1 MGWRDTPLPDA
12 QMTDNLRG
20 CLFMMLAMLGFG
32 IEDAFFK
39 AATGS
44 GGVSAGMGTVQF
56 GLMAMAIYAVYARSR
71 GVPVWTRAY
80 LSRGLLVRT
89 GFEITGRLF
98 FALALAYTP
107 LSTTSAIL
115 QAAPLCVMLGA
126 ALFLGERIGPRRW
139 FAMAVGFA
147 GVLLIVRPSPSGIE
161 PSAVFALLGMIGFAG
176 RDLATRAA
184 PLAVHAA
191 QLGVLGFA
199 VVTVAG
205 LVIVAFEPGAP
216 ALPSPTSAALICGT
230 AVSGVIGYTAMTAAM
245 RTGEIAVVAPF
256 RYFRLIVALVLAYT
270 LFGERPDAMTLAG
283 AALIVGAGVYSLW
296 RDGRAGAARRS
307 ALKPGV

>member
-1 MGWRDTPLPDA
+1 MLS
-12 QMTDNLRG
+12 DNLKG
-20 CLFMMLAMLGFG
+20 CFWMMLAMLGFG

-44 GGVSAGMGTVQF
+44 GGVSAGMGTLQF
-56 GLMAMAIYAVYARSR
+56 GLLAMVLYAAYARAV

-80 LSRGLLVRT
+80 LRRGLLIRT

-98 FALALAYTP
+98 FALSLAYTP

-115 QAAPLCVMLGA
+115 QAAPLVVMLGA
-126 ALFLGERIGPRRW
+126 ALVLGEKIGPRRW
-139 FAMAVGFA
+139 AAMAVGFV

-161 PSAVFALLGMIGFAG
+161 ANAIFALLGMIGFAG

-184 PLAVHAA
+184 PASVHAA

-199 VVTVAG
+199 VVSFAG
-205 LVIVAFEPGAP
+205 LVILSFEPGVPSFPAP
-216 ALPSPTSAALICGT
+216 GAAMLICGT
-230 AVSGVIGYTAMTAAM
+230 ALCGVLGYTAMTYAM
-245 RTGEIAVVAPF
+245 RTGEIGVVAPF

-270 LFGERPDAMTLAG
+270 LFGERPDELTLAG
-283 AALIVGAGVYSLW
+283 AALIVGAGVYALL
-296 RDGRAGAARRS
+296 RDARAGAARRS
-307 ALKPGV
+307 ALKRQT